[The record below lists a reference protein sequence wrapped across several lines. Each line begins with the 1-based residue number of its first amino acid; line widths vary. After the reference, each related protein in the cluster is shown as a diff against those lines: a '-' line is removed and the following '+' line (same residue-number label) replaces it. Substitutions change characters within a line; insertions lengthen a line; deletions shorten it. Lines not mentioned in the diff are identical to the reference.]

1 MPSDNPTLLSKLLPR
16 FQRLLDE
23 NLPYGAGGRNRSHRQ
38 SRSFNLG
45 VLVEPTSHGYASGGG
60 TGGFSAETSLVLKQV
75 EYKVLSEKGKNLG
88 GPYKSKQAAE
98 KRLKQVEYFQHSQG

>member
-1 MPSDNPTLLSKLLPR
+1 
-16 FQRLLDE
+16 
-23 NLPYGAGGRNRSHRQ
+23 
-38 SRSFNLG
+38 
-45 VLVEPTSHGYASGGG
+45 VLVEPTSHGYASGGVG

-98 KRLKQVEYFQHSQG
+98 KLTGRGNGVAMDDGSCIPSRRYLRKLGLVQNWHFAGNKVWTR